1 MMNAIVF
8 GGNGEIGNAI
18 VKNLKASG
26 ARVIGTSRSKQ
37 DAMIKIDPFGPAG
50 LSELD
55 NLGPFD
61 TAIWAQ
67 GSNRND
73 QISNTDYDAFVKIL
87 QANLLF
93 VTQTLKYLLDSSS
106 LQNESRLCVV
116 SSIWETV
123 VRPNKFSYTVSKAA
137 LGGLVRSV
145 AVDLAPQGIL
155 INAVLPGVLDT
166 PMTRNV
172 LTLKQMDSLVLA
184 TGFGRLTNLGD
195 VANAVGYLVSPLNT
209 GITGQSISV
218 DLGYSNVHL
227 I

>member
-1 MMNAIVF
+1 
-8 GGNGEIGNAI
+8 
-18 VKNLKASG
+18 
-26 ARVIGTSRSKQ
+26 
-37 DAMIKIDPFGPAG
+37 
-50 LSELD
+50 
-55 NLGPFD
+55 
-61 TAIWAQ
+61 
-67 GSNRND
+67 
-73 QISNTDYDAFVKIL
+73 
-87 QANLLF
+87 
-93 VTQTLKYLLDSSS
+93 
-106 LQNESRLCVV
+106 
-116 SSIWETV
+116 
-123 VRPNKFSYTVSKAA
+123 
-137 LGGLVRSV
+137 V

-227 I
+227 V